1 MYIPTILATVF
12 LKIAELLSF
21 FVAATTLK
29 YVTLVIKGTKNEL
42 VMSFPQIFLQVAQER
57 EKSVTVRD

>member
-1 MYIPTILATVF
+1 MF